1 MILAFILIHLLQ
13 KELDTFK
20 DTIWNSHR
28 IRKQR
33 DTGLPNGVPN
43 HIYSFPNAYG
53 LEECGMFTCDMV
65 GYGCRKCF
73 DE

>member
-1 MILAFILIHLLQ
+1 MILAFIVIPLLQ
-13 KELDTFK
+13 KELDTSK

-33 DTGLPNGVPN
+33 DTGVPN
-43 HIYSFPNAYG
+43 HIYAFPNAYC
-53 LEECGMFTCDMV
+53 LEKCGMFTCDMV